1 MVIHKEGMPVNSTD
15 ANHCQSYQKELERL
29 NLELA
34 LEFEMSWASERMEIC
49 ELFEKA
55 EQEGD
60 DYGNGYADGFWA
72 GRELQLKYMLSNT
85 EVNEDKH
92 NELLIRWGILSEQ
105 GTN

>member
-1 MVIHKEGMPVNSTD
+1 MNSID
-15 ANHCQSYQKELERL
+15 ANSCKLYQQELERL

-55 EQEGD
+55 EQEGN

-72 GRELQLKYMLSNT
+72 GRELLLKYMLSNT

-92 NELLIRWGILSEQ
+92 NELLIRWGILYEQ